1 MTPAHAQLPPSP
13 WITRF
18 GALLQALH
26 AQRPQRRALDVAC
39 GWGRHTR
46 WLAQQGYRVT
56 AVDRDAEALAAL
68 TALGPAVTPLHADLE
83 GAPWPLPGQSFDV
96 VLVTNYLWRPLLP
109 HVLASLAPG
118 GVLLYETFAWGQHTI
133 GRPARADF
141 LLAPGELLQVC
152 EGLRIVAYEDG
163 YESDP
168 ARYVQRVAA
177 LRPPQPAPIEPLRLP
192 LTTPSTFG
200 AAG

>member
-1 MTPAHAQLPPSP
+1 MTPPHAHLPPSP

-18 GALLQALH
+18 GALLQTLH
-26 AQRPQRRALDVAC
+26 AQQPQRRALDVAC

-46 WLAQQGYRVT
+46 WLVQQGYRVT

-68 TALGPAVTPLHADLE
+68 DDMAATVTRLAADLE
-83 GAPWPLPGQSFDV
+83 AAPWPLPGQTFDV

-109 HVLASLAPG
+109 HLLASLAPG
-118 GVLLYETFAWGQHTI
+118 GVLLYETFAWGQQTI
-133 GRPARADF
+133 GRPARPEF

-152 EGLRIVAYEDG
+152 AGLRIVAYEDG
-163 YESDP
+163 YDSDP

-177 LRPPQPAPIEPLRLP
+177 LRPPQPAPSEPLRLP
-192 LTTPSTFG
+192 LTTPSTSG